1 MPVSHREV
9 WSQVS
14 YDRGKLLSQREEV
27 VIYYVKSDWSHPW
40 ICPVGHKQAL
50 ISRVIVKWLFSSHT
64 ALTASEDCSFIYLFL
79 QSSDTHFHS
88 LKDNYGSLQNVDRPF
103 RQFWQHL
110 HTSNSDDL
118 IQVLKKRSGLFLI
131 YLEENMKTV
140 NEMMTSTVCCKHW
153 SQTAAPEYN
162 SLDQI

>member
-1 MPVSHREV
+1 MTLFISH
-9 WSQVS
+9 STDS
-14 YDRGKLLSQREEV
+14 LRGLLV
-27 VIYYVKSDWSHPW
+27 H
-40 ICPVGHKQAL
+40 L
-50 ISRVIVKWLFSSHT
+50 
-64 ALTASEDCSFIYLFL
+64 FIYFL

-88 LKDNYGSLQNVDRPF
+88 LKDNYGSLQNVDCPF